1 MSVVADIHSEDL
13 IKKIEVGNHEHFFT
27 ETNLFVKRLK
37 REKGLK

>member
-13 IKKIEVGNHEHFFT
+13 IKEFEVGNHEHLFT
-27 ETNLFVKRLK
+27 ESNPIVKRSK

>member
-13 IKKIEVGNHEHFFT
+13 IKEFEVGNHEHLFT
-27 ETNLFVKRLK
+27 ETNPIVKRSK